1 MENEN
6 VKKEKEEITP
16 ESFRDLL
23 WNLRYDLK
31 EEMMSLVTAKKM
43 DEDAIMEKA
52 RLIRKADAHVNAC
65 YGIGKFQLKIKIH
78 GEGNY

>member
-1 MENEN
+1 MEDE
-6 VKKEKEEITP
+6 KKAKEEITS

-31 EEMMSLVTAKKM
+31 EQMFALITAKKL

-52 RLIRKADAHVNAC
+52 KLIRKADAHVNAC

>member
-6 VKKEKEEITP
+6 VKKENEEITS

-31 EEMMSLVTAKKM
+31 EEMMALVIAEKLDEESIMNKAK
-43 DEDAIMEKA
+43 A
-52 RLIRKADAHVNAC
+52 IRKVDAHVNAC
-65 YGIGKFQLKIKIH
+65 YGIGKFQLRIKIH

>member
-6 VKKEKEEITP
+6 VKKENEEITS

-31 EEMMSLVTAKKM
+31 EEMMALVIA
-43 DEDAIMEKA
+43 E
-52 RLIRKADAHVNAC
+52 
-65 YGIGKFQLKIKIH
+65 
-78 GEGNY
+78 